1 MCNEVLYA
9 GTHVKCMLDNQ
20 LIEKKLF
27 QQHAHCPPNKMKDDV
42 LKFKAFHMHF
52 SLQIEYTT
60 TRKYLANRK
69 EKQFI
74 NFLKV
79 NTKLGHNV
87 RKGCLLFD
95 PIYWK

>member
-1 MCNEVLYA
+1 
-9 GTHVKCMLDNQ
+9 MLDNQ

-60 TRKYLANRK
+60 TREYLANRK